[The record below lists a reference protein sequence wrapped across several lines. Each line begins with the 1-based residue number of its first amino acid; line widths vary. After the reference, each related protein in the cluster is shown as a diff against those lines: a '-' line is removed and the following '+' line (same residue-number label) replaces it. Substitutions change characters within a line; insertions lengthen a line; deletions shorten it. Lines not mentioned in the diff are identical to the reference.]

1 MYLLDTNVISE
12 IRRPSRH
19 GAVILWLGDQ
29 PPERIFVPSIAFL
42 ELQRGVELTKLQDP
56 LKASDIERWIDE
68 MSGSA
73 NVLDF
78 DVAAARE
85 YSRLARSK
93 PDFVS
98 EDAMIAAI
106 ARTQG
111 LTVATRNI
119 RDFKAFDVPFFNP
132 FEYAPKPRI

>member
-119 RDFKAFDVPFFNP
+119 RDFKAFDVLLFNP

>member
-12 IRRPSRH
+12 IRRPSRY

-119 RDFKAFDVPFFNP
+119 RDFKAFDVLLFNP

>member
-12 IRRPSRH
+12 IRRSSRH

-29 PPERIFVPSIAFL
+29 PPERIFVPSITFL

-56 LKASDIERWIDE
+56 MKAADIERWIDE

-78 DVAAARE
+78 DVAASRE

-119 RDFKAFDVPFFNP
+119 RDFKTFDVPLFNP
-132 FEYAPKPRI
+132 FEYAPKPRS